1 GMDPPAK
8 EGSLLVQH
16 SHKFGT
22 KRWKRS
28 WFVLYPASQ
37 HGVARLEFF
46 DCKEPA
52 APPERL
58 GTKRLDKTVVR
69 LADCTSVAPVA
80 ESGPRA
86 GTSVFRLET
95 SDRSYLFAADKQQSE
110 EWVAKLCEIAFPV
123 STREWSQAV
132 GQSACTWDSGP
143 LSIAPTVP
151 AAGWVAGPLSILSVI
166 LGCSSKFQVRLF
178 SAGVEPV
185 LTPSRGLAG
194 AG

>member
-1 GMDPPAK
+1 M
-8 EGSLLVQH
+8 
-16 SHKFGT
+16 
-22 KRWKRS
+22 
-28 WFVLYPASQ
+28 LYPASQ

-80 ESGPRA
+80 ESGPRP

-95 SDRSYLFAADKQQSE
+95 SGRSYLFAADKQQSE

-123 STREWSQAV
+123 SPGASRGASW
-132 GQSACTWDSGP
+132 
-143 LSIAPTVP
+143 AP
-151 AAGWVAGPLSILSVI
+151 
-166 LGCSSKFQVRLF
+166 C
-178 SAGVEPV
+178 
-185 LTPSRGLAG
+185 RGLAAAAPGEEGSLCGVGGRHPSTCGGVGGDPCLRG
-194 AG
+194 ARKA

>member
-1 GMDPPAK
+1 M
-8 EGSLLVQH
+8 
-16 SHKFGT
+16 
-22 KRWKRS
+22 
-28 WFVLYPASQ
+28 LYPASQ

-80 ESGPRA
+80 ESGPRP

-95 SDRSYLFAADKQQSE
+95 SGRSYLFAADKQQSE

-123 STREWSQAV
+123 SPGR
-132 GQSACTWDSGP
+132 
-143 LSIAPTVP
+143 
-151 AAGWVAGPLSILSVI
+151 
-166 LGCSSKFQVRLF
+166 
-178 SAGVEPV
+178 VEGRP
-185 LTPSRGLAG
+185 GHLAG
-194 AG
+194 AWPLLPPGRRAACAGRGAGTRARAVGWGATPA